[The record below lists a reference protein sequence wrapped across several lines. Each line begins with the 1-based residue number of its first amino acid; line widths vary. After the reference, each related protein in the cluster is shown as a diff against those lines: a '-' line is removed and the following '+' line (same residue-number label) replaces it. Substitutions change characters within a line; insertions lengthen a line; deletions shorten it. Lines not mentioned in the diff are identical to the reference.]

1 MRQKNWRIIVVG
13 FLLIVLALGFYF
25 FMLSV
30 APQSTDVVTLMQ
42 TVGTVTGVV
51 AGISVAMIIIGLIGK
66 KV

>member
-1 MRQKNWRIIVVG
+1 MRPKNWRIIIVG

-25 FMLSV
+25 FMLSI
-30 APQSTDVVTLMQ
+30 ASQSTDAVTLMQ

-51 AGISVAMIIIGLIGK
+51 AGISIAMIVIGLIGK